1 MQEKC
6 LRKLAVVIATAA
18 ATAPA
23 WAVNKCT
30 SADGRVTYQETACAQ
45 NHSAKELKTPAAP
58 SGQTTYND
66 TQAKFS
72 AAPIEQDT
80 AREIAAKDVE
90 LARSR
95 MKDPESARFD
105 SVRVLR
111 FNAFGKVIDMTCG
124 NINGKNSY
132 GGYVGSKPFWVYE
145 GVFTQT
151 SNHYYPGAKS
161 THLMGDIQNACLSSG
176 VEQKG
181 FGS

>member
-1 MQEKC
+1 MQRKC
-6 LRKLAVVIATAA
+6 LKVVGVVVVNAA
-18 ATAPA
+18 AITSA
-23 WAVNKCT
+23 WAINKCT
-30 SADGRVTYQETACAQ
+30 SADGQVTYQESACAQ
-45 NHSAKELKTPAAP
+45 SHSAKEVKTLTAP

-72 AAPIEQDT
+72 AAPIEKDI
-80 AREIAAKDVE
+80 AREIGSRDVKF
-90 LARSR
+90 ARSR

-105 SVRVLR
+105 SVRVFR